1 MAENTQIT
9 TLDGSTG
16 VSIHMS
22 YDYDK
27 ALSQMT
33 AEDKKH
39 YLTLTKD
46 INVNNPHTI
55 QAYGQDV
62 NKIIARQADDLLEKA
77 SANRTTDIVVLTN
90 QLLSEINDIETPQEQ
105 ASTKSWLR
113 SLPFVGRL
121 VKAHENHVITHNSI
135 GKNVAE
141 ISKKIESLKV
151 IAMADN
157 ASLDQMSE
165 NTEEYIKEIRERII
179 ALKVLEEGVKA
190 DIAVL
195 ESNVD
200 ANLDVLQDQRNAAMA
215 LSKRITDMSMTEF
228 ILQQNLHQ
236 IAAME
241 GNNDAII
248 NKAEMTVGQVIP
260 IWKQQL
266 AIGTI
271 MDDQKVSAEIEQ
283 KMADAT
289 NQMILKNAHNLHC
302 NSVMLAQA
310 NEDAIFRVETLKD
323 TTHTLIQTIKD
334 VQSIHANGEEK
345 RNEILREMKTL
356 GEELADVIR
365 NTKVN

>member
-1 MAENTQIT
+1 MTENTQIT

-33 AEDKKH
+33 TEEKKH

-90 QLLSEINDIETPQEQ
+90 QLLSEINNIETPQEQ

-157 ASLDQMSE
+157 ASLD
-165 NTEEYIKEIRERII
+165 
-179 ALKVLEEGVKA
+179 
-190 DIAVL
+190 
-195 ESNVD
+195 
-200 ANLDVLQDQRNAAMA
+200 
-215 LSKRITDMSMTEF
+215 
-228 ILQQNLHQ
+228 
-236 IAAME
+236 
-241 GNNDAII
+241 
-248 NKAEMTVGQVIP
+248 
-260 IWKQQL
+260 
-266 AIGTI
+266 
-271 MDDQKVSAEIEQ
+271 
-283 KMADAT
+283 
-289 NQMILKNAHNLHC
+289 
-302 NSVMLAQA
+302 
-310 NEDAIFRVETLKD
+310 
-323 TTHTLIQTIKD
+323 
-334 VQSIHANGEEK
+334 
-345 RNEILREMKTL
+345 
-356 GEELADVIR
+356 
-365 NTKVN
+365 